1 MTLALIV
8 LATLAGGLV
17 SVLLAATLALTV
29 LRRYANLM
37 LSFAVG
43 ALLTAAFIG
52 MLPHALE
59 SGLPAG
65 KVGAWVLAGLLGF
78 FLLEKSTLWRHSH
91 DGDTHAGKLKTIV
104 PMVVIGDALHNFV
117 DGVAIAAAFMVDTHL
132 GMATAAAILLHEIPQ
147 ELGDFMVL
155 LAAGLSRRRA
165 LTLNLLSGAAT
176 VAGGV
181 LGYFMLADAQSMLP
195 IVLALAA
202 ASFIYIAISDLVPHL
217 QHQAGLRA
225 SALQVLLIATGG
237 ATVLFA
243 QLVPHAHAH

>member
-1 MTLALIV
+1 MTLALIL

-17 SVLLAATLALTV
+17 SVLLAASLALTV

-37 LSFAVG
+37 VSFAVG

-59 SGLPAG
+59 SGLPAEQ
-65 KVGAWVLAGLLGF
+65 VGAWVLAGLLGF
-78 FLLEKSTLWRHSH
+78 FLLEKSALWRHSH
-91 DGDTHAGKLKTIV
+91 SGDMHTCELKAVV

-132 GMATAAAILLHEIPQ
+132 GIATAVAILLHEIPQ
-147 ELGDFMVL
+147 ELADFMVL

-165 LTLNLLSGAAT
+165 LLLNLLSGAAT

-181 LGYFMLADAQSMLP
+181 LGYFMLGNARPLLP
-195 IVLALAA
+195 VVLALAA
-202 ASFIYIAISDLVPHL
+202 ASFIYIAVSDLVPHL
-217 QHQAGLRA
+217 QRQPGLRA
-225 SALQVLLIATGG
+225 SALQLLLIMTGGVTVLLGHVMT
-237 ATVLFA
+237 
-243 QLVPHAHAH
+243 HAHAH